1 MDNKVYLRTIL
12 IVVILTLFAIGGY
25 FVFSKKSPLPSQSTN
40 SQPNQQVPPP
50 ITTTETASIS
60 SAVPTSYDEK
70 IAACYPIREGCS
82 ACQPILT
89 NSVQRV
95 VETSRL
101 FVNVPKDFYPK
112 EISSYFTTVS
122 GNATTLWVS
131 NGGLPG
137 EGLDATPECW
147 STYFEFDGSGEVDL
161 RVKSTKTDVPDYFVR
176 FIIVPPQ

>member
-1 MDNKVYLRTIL
+1 
-12 IVVILTLFAIGGY
+12 
-25 FVFSKKSPLPSQSTN
+25 
-40 SQPNQQVPPP
+40 
-50 ITTTETASIS
+50 
-60 SAVPTSYDEK
+60 
-70 IAACYPIREGCS
+70 
-82 ACQPILT
+82 
-89 NSVQRV
+89 
-95 VETSRL
+95 
-101 FVNVPKDFYPK
+101 
-112 EISSYFTTVS
+112 VS